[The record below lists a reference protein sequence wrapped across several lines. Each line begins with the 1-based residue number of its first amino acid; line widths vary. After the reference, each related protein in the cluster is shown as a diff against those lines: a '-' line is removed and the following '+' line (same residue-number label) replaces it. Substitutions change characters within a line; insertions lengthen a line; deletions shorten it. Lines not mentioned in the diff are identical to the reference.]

1 MREIRGDRLRRKTA
15 AYAGSTER
23 TLTSPSEIQDAW
35 NEDEITGK
43 HLGEKKNL
51 QPTEVTLGSHGR
63 QDWKSHSLHSH
74 CPPTMSPSHS
84 DEVTALS

>member
-43 HLGEKKNL
+43 HLGEKK
-51 QPTEVTLGSHGR
+51 PTAH
-63 QDWKSHSLHSH
+63 
-74 CPPTMSPSHS
+74 
-84 DEVTALS
+84 